1 VDAAPASFG
10 RDPAGGPSPSLGSS
24 PSATGVGEAPTTA
37 EPLPELGAVRW
48 RRLVDEVELGRAGRR
63 WTACTVGHT
72 VPFVGAA
79 VGLMALQ
86 PLSAPVAVMALA
98 HAWVIPE
105 LYARRGANVVRPRP
119 RSDAAAE
126 ERALGLLGDL
136 VDHPARELFASTG
149 LVLER
154 GRLGIWL
161 VGEAGALLVRRGGR
175 RVHCYCVRVNEQNLP
190 SADRVAHLLLA
201 LRADECGFATVA
213 NLAFAGAGWRVR
225 RRLDPA
231 MRPALALARTAS
243 TTPAGA
249 TTSTAPLAP
258 PAPPAST
265 TGPAG
270 GGGPWPAGQ

>member
-1 VDAAPASFG
+1 M
-10 RDPAGGPSPSLGSS
+10 
-24 PSATGVGEAPTTA
+24 
-37 EPLPELGAVRW
+37 
-48 RRLVDEVELGRAGRR
+48 
-63 WTACTVGHT
+63 
-72 VPFVGAA
+72 PFVGAA

-119 RSDAAAE
+119 RTDPTAE
-126 ERALGLLGDL
+126 ARALGLLGDL
-136 VDHPARELFASTG
+136 VGHRARELFVDTG

-175 RVHCYCVRVNEQNLP
+175 RVHCYCVRVNDPDLP

-201 LRADECGFATVA
+201 LRADERGFATVA
-213 NLAFAGAGWRVR
+213 NLAFAGARWRVR

-231 MRPALALARTAS
+231 MRPALALAAS
-243 TTPAGA
+243 TA
-249 TTSTAPLAP
+249 
-258 PAPPAST
+258 
-265 TGPAG
+265 GPAG
-270 GGGPWPAGQ
+270 SGGPWPAGQ